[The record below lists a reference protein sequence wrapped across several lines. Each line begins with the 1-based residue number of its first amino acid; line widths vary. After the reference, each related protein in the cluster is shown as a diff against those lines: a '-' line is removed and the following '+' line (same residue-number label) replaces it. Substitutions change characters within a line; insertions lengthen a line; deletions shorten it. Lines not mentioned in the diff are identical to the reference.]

1 MRHSILFDLLL
12 HIFQHRDI
20 RTCFLSLTPFFQI
33 LPCFRILKDTVESQS
48 PEKPDAF
55 FHKFPVIICRT
66 VKIAKPDIDVRF
78 SCFFVYYHTLLQIL
92 PAIIAVHSAHSN
104 LSFTVSVHMEP
115 VVTGPPVRTVTARRV
130 FETPGSL
137 CFSNH
142 TVYFSFTKCGI

>member
-66 VKIAKPDIDVRF
+66 VKIAEPDIDIGF
-78 SCFFVYYHTLLQIL
+78 ACFFIYHRIDPGSFLFVTFHFLFTNVSLIIKTTVYQISQN
-92 PAIIAVHSAHSN
+92 AIRLYEFPPVHSAHQQN
-104 LSFTVSVHMEP
+104 FSFPH
-115 VVTGPPVRTVTARRV
+115 TARD
-130 FETPGSL
+130 
-137 CFSNH
+137 
-142 TVYFSFTKCGI
+142 